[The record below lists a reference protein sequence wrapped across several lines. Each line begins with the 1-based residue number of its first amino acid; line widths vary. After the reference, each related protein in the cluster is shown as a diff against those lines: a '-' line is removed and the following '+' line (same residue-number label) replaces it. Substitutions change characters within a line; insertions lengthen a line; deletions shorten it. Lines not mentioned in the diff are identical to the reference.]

1 MGQRCPSILLADDH
15 PMMLDGLV
23 KLLSPDF
30 EVVGAVADGQALLE
44 AAKIHRPQ
52 LVIVDISMPG
62 IDGIEATRRLRDRVP
77 ETRVLV
83 LSCYTEPS
91 WVRAAFEAGA
101 HGYLA
106 KTAISTEIEAAICE
120 VLQGNF
126 YVSPAVAQA
135 VFRPGPGPEPATVR
149 RNEAPR
155 PAPCGTLTSREVE
168 IIHLVGKGL
177 SNKKIA
183 GELGLSV
190 ATIRTHLNK
199 VYGKIGAE
207 SRVELALYAIQFGE
221 AVM

>member
-1 MGQRCPSILLADDH
+1 MGRRCPSILLADDH
-15 PMMLDGLV
+15 PMILDGLAR
-23 KLLSPDF
+23 LLSPDF
-30 EVVGAVADGQALLE
+30 EIVGAVTDGQALLE
-44 AAKIHRPQ
+44 AAKTHRPQ

-62 IDGIEATRRLRDRVP
+62 IDGIEATRRLRHRVP
-77 ETRVLV
+77 EARVLV
-83 LSCYTEPS
+83 LSCHTEPS

-106 KTAISTEIEAAICE
+106 KTAVFTEIKTAVRE

-126 YVSPAVAQA
+126 YVSPAVAHA
-135 VFRPGPGPEPATVR
+135 VLDRYEPEPATVR

-155 PAPCGTLTSREVE
+155 PAPCGALTSREVE
-168 IIHLVGKGL
+168 IIHRVGKGL

-183 GELGLSV
+183 DELGLSV

-199 VYGKIGAE
+199 VYEKIGVE
-207 SRVELALYAIQFGE
+207 SRVELALYAIQSGE